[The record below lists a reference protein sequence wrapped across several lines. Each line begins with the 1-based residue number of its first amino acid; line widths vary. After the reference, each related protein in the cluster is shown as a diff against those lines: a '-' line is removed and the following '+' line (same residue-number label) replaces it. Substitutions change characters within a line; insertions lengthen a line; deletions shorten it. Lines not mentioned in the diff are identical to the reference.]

1 MTEVTDLQQSTLGSG
16 LRGSIFRSRRP
27 FGYLLLAIVVLAV
40 AMTSGFEVQR
50 TAAIRAA
57 EQTQSTEAALVA
69 MLDQETGMRG
79 FLYTG
84 QKVFLE
90 PYITGQADYTADRVL
105 VTAAAAGDRTSV
117 KLAAAEGAAAR
128 TWQAYAVKAI
138 ATRGSGA
145 ITKNDIAL
153 ALTGKQEMDRF
164 RTFNA
169 ALLARL
175 VERRDATLRETSIVS
190 VAAVVVLAGML
201 ALLGLLALQLQ
212 GRRTLAFSEDEL
224 AYRSRQRG
232 FSDLVQAV
240 DSEEEA
246 NELVKRHLQRSLPG
260 ATVTVL
266 RRNNSDN
273 RLEATGQLAE
283 GSVLIEGLIS
293 AEPRSCLAIRLGRAH
308 QDGLDHEQLV
318 ACKVCSRVP
327 GTATC
332 QPLLVAGRVIGS
344 VLMESPSALDE
355 TQTRAMVDTVAQAAP
370 VLANLRSLAIA
381 ESRASTDVLTGLP
394 NRRAMIDAIKR
405 MAALSVRN
413 GHSLAAIA
421 FDLDHFKRV
430 NDDYGHET
438 GDAALSAVGEIL
450 RETLRESDFAARI
463 GGEEFVVLAPGT
475 DAEGGR
481 VLAEKLRGA
490 IFQAGLPN
498 LSRPLTASFGVAA
511 MPDHATSSEVLLRR
525 ADRASYLAKER
536 GRNRVE
542 VANSAVEEVPSEDWR
557 EEVRAVT
564 RALKAEGTQANI
576 VGDGLKLVTVG
587 REPKLKLADETA
599 GPIVDLPE

>member
-1 MTEVTDLQQSTLGSG
+1 MTKPTDLQQLTLVDG
-16 LRGSIFRSRRP
+16 LKGSIFRSRRP
-27 FGYLLLAIVVLAV
+27 FGYLLLAIVVLAA
-40 AMTSGFEVQR
+40 AMTFGFEVQR

-84 QKVFLE
+84 QKEFLE
-90 PYITGQADYTADRVL
+90 PYITGQADYKADRVL

-117 KLAAAEGAAAR
+117 KLAAAEDAAAR
-128 TWQAYAVKAI
+128 TWQAYAAKTIAIRSTGAI
-138 ATRGSGA
+138 A
-145 ITKNDIAL
+145 KNDFAL
-153 ALTGKQEMDRF
+153 VLTGKQDMDHF
-164 RTFNA
+164 RAFNA
-169 ALLARL
+169 ALLTRL
-175 VERRDATLRETSIVS
+175 EQRRDATLRETSIVS
-190 VAAVVVLAGML
+190 VAGVVLLAGVL
-201 ALLGLLALQLQ
+201 ALFGLLALQLQ
-212 GRRTLAFSEDEL
+212 GRRALAFSEDEL
-224 AYRSRQRG
+224 SYRSRQRG

-240 DSEEEA
+240 DSEDEA
-246 NELVKRHLQRSLPG
+246 SELVKRHLERSLPG

-266 RRNNSDN
+266 RRNTSDN
-273 RLEATGQLAE
+273 RLEASGQLAE

-308 QDGLDHEQLV
+308 RDGLDHEQLV
-318 ACKVCSRVP
+318 ACKVCSQVP

-344 VLMESPSALDE
+344 VLLESPSALDE
-355 TQTRAMVDTVAQAAP
+355 TQTRAMADTVAQAAP

-405 MAALSVRN
+405 MAALSARN

-421 FDLDHFKRV
+421 FDLDQFKKV
-430 NDDYGHET
+430 NDDHGHET
-438 GDAALSAVGEIL
+438 GDAALAAVGEIL
-450 RETLRESDFAARI
+450 RETIRESDFAARI

-490 IFQAGLPN
+490 IFQAGVPN

-511 MPDHATSSEVLLRR
+511 MPDHATTSEVLLRR

-542 VANSAVEEVPSEDWR
+542 VASSVVEEAPNEDWR
-557 EEVRAVT
+557 EEVREVT
-564 RALKAEGTQANI
+564 RALKAKGTQSNI
-576 VGDGLKLVTVG
+576 VGDGVELVIVG
-587 REPKLKLADETA
+587 RAPTLKLAGATPD
-599 GPIVDLPE
+599 PIVD

>member
-1 MTEVTDLQQSTLGSG
+1 MSGSH
-16 LRGSIFRSRRP
+16 RP
-27 FGYLLLAIVVLAV
+27 FGYLLLAVVVVAAALVFGFQVQSNAAV
-40 AMTSGFEVQR
+40 
-50 TAAIRAA
+50 RAA
-57 EQTQSTEAALVA
+57 GRTQSAEAALVA

-84 QKVFLE
+84 QKVFLQ
-90 PYITGQADYTADRVL
+90 PYVSGQADYKADRVL
-105 VTAAAAGDRTSV
+105 VTTAAAGDPTSV
-117 KLAAAEGAAAR
+117 KLAAAEDTVAR
-128 TWQAYAVKAI
+128 TWQAYAAKII

-153 ALTGKQEMDRF
+153 ALTGKQAMDRF
-164 RTFNA
+164 RAFNA

-175 VERRDATLRETSIVS
+175 DQRRDATLRETSFVS
-190 VAAVVVLAGML
+190 AAAVMVLTGLL
-201 ALLGLLALQLQ
+201 ALLGLLALRLQ
-212 GRRTLAFSEDEL
+212 GRRALAFSEDEL

-266 RRNNSDN
+266 RRNSSDN

-308 QDGLDHEQLV
+308 RDGLDHEQLV
-318 ACKVCSRVP
+318 ACKVCSQVP

-355 TQTRAMVDTVAQAAP
+355 IQTRAMADTVAQAAP

-394 NRRAMIDAIKR
+394 NRRAMIDAVRR
-405 MAALSVRN
+405 MAALSTRN

-421 FDLDHFKRV
+421 FDLDHFKKV
-430 NDDYGHET
+430 NDDHGHET

-450 RETLRESDFAARI
+450 RETIRESDFAARI

-490 IFQAGLPN
+490 IFQAGVPN
-498 LSRPLTASFGVAA
+498 LSQPLTASFGVAA
-511 MPDHATSSEVLLRR
+511 MPDHATTSEVLLRR
-525 ADRASYLAKER
+525 ADRASYLAKEL

-542 VANSAVEEVPSEDWR
+542 VANSTVEEVPNKDWR
-557 EEVRAVT
+557 DPFDEAGLGASAPAVT
-564 RALKAEGTQANI
+564 LT
-576 VGDGLKLVTVG
+576 DGAGEPLAVT
-587 REPKLKLADETA
+587 
-599 GPIVDLPE
+599 LPL